1 MEQILVFI
9 KKIIPQK
16 LFKKLQPAYH
26 YMFNFLAAL
35 RYGFPSRK
43 LIVIGITGTTGK
55 TTIVYLLAHVLK
67 SAGLRVG
74 YTSTAMFS
82 DGKEEWLNDKK
93 MTMLGRFFTQKML
106 RSMLRNKCDVV
117 IVETTSEGIVQ
128 FRHRFINYD
137 TVIFTGLY
145 PEHIESHGSFEN
157 YKNAKLKLFEHLA
170 KSRKKK
176 INGVVIEKTI
186 IANGESDYAEEFL
199 KFDVAKKIGYT
210 TQLKVESQTS
220 KTAIDITAED
230 VAIGDGATFRVGNV
244 EYKTDLLGS
253 FTVSNLMAVIA
264 TGQSLD
270 VDTSKL
276 QKGIESVHSV
286 PGRLERIDEGQSFSI
301 IVDYAFEPNAMTK
314 LYETVARVPHERTIH
329 ILGSAGGGRDATRR
343 SIIGGIAGE
352 NADTVI
358 VTNEDPYDEDPMVII
373 SAVAKGARGK
383 GKKDNED
390 LFLIEDR
397 KEAITKALS
406 LANENDMVLITGKGS
421 EQAIVVKDN
430 VLIPW
435 DDRSVVREELKKM

>member
-1 MEQILVFI
+1 
-9 KKIIPQK
+9 
-16 LFKKLQPAYH
+16 
-26 YMFNFLAAL
+26 
-35 RYGFPSRK
+35 
-43 LIVIGITGTTGK
+43 
-55 TTIVYLLAHVLK
+55 
-67 SAGLRVG
+67 
-74 YTSTAMFS
+74 
-82 DGKEEWLNDKK
+82 
-93 MTMLGRFFTQKML
+93 
-106 RSMLRNKCDVV
+106 MLRNKCDVV

-157 YKNAKLKLFEHLA
+157 YKNAKLKLFEHLT

-176 INGVVIEKTI
+176 IDGEVIEKTI
-186 IANGESDYAEEFL
+186 IANGESDYAKEFL
-199 KFDVAKKIGYT
+199 NFDVAKKIGYT
-210 TQLKVESQTS
+210 TQSKVESQTS
-220 KTAIDITAED
+220 KTVIDIIAED
-230 VAIGDGATFRVGNV
+230 VVIGDGASFRVGNAK
-244 EYKTDLLGS
+244 YNTDLLGS
-253 FTVSNLMAVIA
+253 FTVLNLMAVIA

-286 PGRLERIDEGQSFSI
+286 PGRLERIDEGQPFSI

-314 LYETVARVPHERTIH
+314 LYETVARVPHERIIH
-329 ILGSAGGGRDATRR
+329 ILGSAGGGRDAARR

-373 SAVAKGARGK
+373 EAVAAGARKK
-383 GKKDNED
+383 GKEDHDN

-397 KEAITKALS
+397 KEAIAKALS
-406 LANENDMVLITGKGS
+406 LTNENDMVLITGKGS

-435 DDRSVVREELKKM
+435 DDRRVVREELKKM